1 MARKVVVTLIDD
13 FDGTSVAEDTVS
25 FEIDGAAYEIDLSD
39 TNATKLRDTFDQWL
53 PYARR
58 VGRTKSANRRSSVT
72 ATAGTSSRRDDLAAI
87 RAWASENGHSVSSRG
102 RISAE
107 VIAAYDAA
115 SV

>member
-13 FDGTSVAEDTVS
+13 FDGTSVAEVTVN
-25 FEIDGAAYEIDLSD
+25 FEIDGAAYEIDLSN
-39 TNATKLRDTFDQWL
+39 TNATKLRETFDQWL

-58 VGRTKSANRRSSVT
+58 VGRIKSPSRRSSAT
-72 ATAGTSSRRDDLAAI
+72 ATAGTSSSRNDLAAI
-87 RAWASENGHSVSSRG
+87 RAWAGENGHSVSSRG
-102 RISAE
+102 RISSG

>member
-13 FDGTSVAEDTVS
+13 FDGTSVAEDTVN
-25 FEIDGAAYEIDLSD
+25 FEIDGVAYEIDLSD
-39 TNATKLRDTFDQWL
+39 ANATKLRDSFDQWL

-58 VGRTKSANRRSSVT
+58 VGRAKTSGRRSS
-72 ATAGTSSRRDDLAAI
+72 ATAAPGKSARRGHLAAI
-87 RAWASENGHSVSSRG
+87 RTWAGENGHTVSSRG

-115 SV
+115 SA